1 MSSSYLDVQEK
12 TTVTMVGTDVS
23 GTCGR
28 DGNVS
33 PELLLRLRAPVDHR
47 FDNLG
52 YEISKERVRET
63 RKDTRNRTEVSV

>member
-1 MSSSYLDVQEK
+1 MCGSYLDVQEK
-12 TTVTMVGTDVS
+12 TTVMMVGTDVS

-28 DGNVS
+28 DGDVS
-33 PELLLRLRAPVDHR
+33 PELLLWLRAPVDHR

-52 YEISKERVRET
+52 HENSKQRVRET